1 MVTNYLNKVSSL
13 LRNKTSLS
21 RNIQDKNLKDKEK
34 VDVVDQTGKVI
45 GKATRSQ
52 VYKEGLLH
60 PAINIVVV
68 NKKGQIFIQRRSPKK
83 ILPLYWDISA
93 SEHVKS
99 GEDYKSAAIRGL
111 KEELSIS
118 ATVKLLRGRHIQK
131 NEYITKDICFIE
143 YELVELYVA
152 IYNGKIEVN
161 QEEVSE
167 GRFVSFEELDKL
179 IKTDGIKFSPWGL
192 EEINYF
198 LENPSV
204 ISELIR

>member
-1 MVTNYLNKVSSL
+1 MATNYS
-13 LRNKTSLS
+13 NKTSLS

-34 VDVVDQTGKVI
+34 VDCVDQTGKVI

-52 VYKEGLLH
+52 VYKQGLLH
-60 PAINIVVV
+60 PAVNIVVI
-68 NKKGQIFIQRRSPKK
+68 NKEGQIFIQRRSPKK

-99 GEDYKSAAIRGL
+99 GEDNKSAAIRGL
-111 KEELSIS
+111 KEELSIT
-118 ATVKLLRGRHIQK
+118 APVKLLREKHIQR

-143 YELVELYVA
+143 NELVELYGV
-152 IYNGKIEVN
+152 IYDGKIEVN

-167 GRFVSFEELDKL
+167 GKYISFEELDKL
-179 IKTDGIKFSPWGL
+179 IKNSRIKFSPWGL
-192 EEINYF
+192 EEINYL

-204 ISELIR
+204 ISELTHQT